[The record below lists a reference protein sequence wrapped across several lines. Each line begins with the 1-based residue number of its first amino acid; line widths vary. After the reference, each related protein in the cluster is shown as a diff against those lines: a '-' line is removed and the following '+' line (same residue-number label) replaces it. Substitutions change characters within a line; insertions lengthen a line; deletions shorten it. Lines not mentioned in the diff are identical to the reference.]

1 MSDYNEKAKKHD
13 PRTTVEKLQD
23 MGFDPVA
30 EMIETYKR
38 SKTMDIN
45 EIDNPI
51 ELLKFRTQ
59 TAKDLQNIAFKEE
72 EIRLKKKEL
81 NKGQKGDKTFY
92 IPSFNMVEENGKLI
106 PKKVMQIESENG

>member
-1 MSDYNEKAKKHD
+1 MSNYPEKAKKHD

-23 MGFDPVA
+23 MGFDPVT
-30 EMIETYKR
+30 EMIETYQR
-38 SKTMDIN
+38 SKSMDIN
-45 EIDNPI
+45 GIDNPI

-72 EIRLKKKEL
+72 EIRLKQKEL

-92 IPSFNMVEENGKLI
+92 IPSFSMVKENGKLV
-106 PKKVMQIESENG
+106 PRKVVQIESENR